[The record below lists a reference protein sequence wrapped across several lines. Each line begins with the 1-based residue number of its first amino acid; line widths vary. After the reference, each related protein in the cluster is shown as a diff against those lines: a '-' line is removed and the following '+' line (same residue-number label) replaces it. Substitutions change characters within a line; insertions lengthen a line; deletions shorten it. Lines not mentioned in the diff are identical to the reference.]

1 MGDVYAEAT
10 STLPEAPELFELPVP
25 IQASDEEIS
34 PDGENLGTLLGN
46 IPTIPEEGAPTIV
59 PKGPTATDANRAGR
73 HRKRTADE
81 ANIAEPD
88 PERISSRRS
97 SLLDDLHAE
106 IRTTFERARPQE
118 GSDAAASSSGQFAIR
133 EAFVACMSTRGY
145 ASSVSS
151 QKQDEPS
158 SSGVLN
164 YRNASPELKSK
175 IDESRLS
182 EWTKYQNFSASIPI
196 KGK

>member
-10 STLPEAPELFELPVP
+10 STLPEAPEPSQLPVP
-25 IQASDEEIS
+25 VLASDEEMGL
-34 PDGENLGTLLGN
+34 DGDNRGTLLGDT
-46 IPTIPEEGAPTIV
+46 PTIFEEGAPTVV
-59 PKGPTATDANRAGR
+59 PEGPTATDANPAGR
-73 HRKRTADE
+73 HRKRIADE
-81 ANIAEPD
+81 ASIAEPD

-97 SLLDDLHAE
+97 SLLDDLPAV
-106 IRTTFERARPQE
+106 IRTTFERARAQE
-118 GSDAAASSSGQFAIR
+118 GSDAAASSSGQFATR
-133 EAFVACMSTRGY
+133 EAFVAFMSTQGY
-145 ASSVSS
+145 TSPVSS

-158 SSGVLN
+158 SSGVLY

-182 EWTKYQNFSASIPI
+182 EWREYQHFTASIPI